1 MTTPPP
7 TNEPPPSLDGAHLR
21 FMSPYDRLEMEK
33 YWDRLMPSVAYL
45 GSRSA
50 AKIKKSLVVA
60 YCAHRS
66 QLRKSGEPFIIHPV
80 EVALLLAGLK
90 SDKET
95 VIAGLLH
102 DTVEDTDLTF
112 SELEMMFGP
121 VVRALVEGE
130 TKVSK
135 LPTLEFEDYADEQA
149 ENLRQMFMAMT
160 DDYRIIVVKLADR
173 LHNMRTLRY
182 MKPEKQEKISRETLD
197 IFAPLAHRMGIW
209 QFKSELEDTAFMYLY
224 PNEYR
229 RLNRRLRR
237 NQTKIRVTLERSQ
250 QILRETLASDRT
262 LGDQAENVEIC
273 GRRKEL
279 YSLWNKMRTKGEDN
293 VSKITDV
300 VALRVIIDPKEVM
313 MDGLGGGQ
321 MDGGTGIGATGG
333 GRERVGTVLCYHVL
347 GLVQNLPGFQ
357 PVPTKV
363 KDYISCPKPN
373 GYQSL
378 HTALM
383 LNDQQIEVQ
392 IRTTAMH
399 RVAEYG
405 MAAHWAFYDEKK
417 RRDRKSSLSSSP
429 SSSSTST
436 NRESEEERGMED
448 NHDLY
453 NTPWLSSI
461 KEWQNEGQ
469 DDNFCSRDFVDCV
482 RRELLGKRA
491 FVFLRNGKI
500 LNLAKGATVI
510 DAAFQIRTDVGL
522 TMEGVEINGKPVP
535 FSYELNNGDV
545 ISVLTGNGR
554 PHTEWMKYATIRSTR
569 SKLRSY
575 FRQRQQEKFIDAGR
589 TSLLHYLYVH
599 SDLIQKYCPE
609 IESSDD
615 IPQNH
620 SDIEPCLLHLLPL
633 TSSSLSSPSELSD
646 SKDVDEEDSIHIH
659 DDIKDLL
666 AEVGKR
672 SLDGKD
678 DQVFLRGKVADIF
691 RVPREDLEKA
701 DLGGRINNNNDNQP
715 YDYNNY
721 REGGD
726 FAEQQQGKQNVG
738 ATGENII
745 SLSLSSSPS
754 SLSEGKDKIRTEIA
768 DPEYLCPHCL
778 PILGDDIIGSRL
790 VATNY
795 DNNKLYD
802 DDIHGN
808 YFATTTVHRCGCP
821 VVPPHKT
828 RINTRKTTNSV
839 DGVRSTLGQYGGLS
853 GIGFGSSDTRKVNE
867 ETNQGGASASSSS
880 LSPGSRMSVSK
891 ATTGSTST
899 LECVPVR
906 WDDSYISSP
915 LFLAEVTIIA
925 SDRKLLL
932 ADCSEVVSSMS
943 EIVKTGSLS
952 TREHAILEFLVK
964 VESLDHLQR
973 VMNSLMGIPD
983 VMSVERKF
991 GSSL

>member
-1 MTTPPP
+1 
-7 TNEPPPSLDGAHLR
+7 
-21 FMSPYDRLEMEK
+21 
-33 YWDRLMPSVAYL
+33 MPSVSYL

-80 EVALLLAGLK
+80 EVGLLLAGLK
-90 SDKET
+90 CDAET

-112 SELEMMFGP
+112 SELDMMFGP

-173 LHNMRTLRY
+173 LHNMRTLQY
-182 MKPEKQEKISRETLD
+182 MKPEKQQKISRETLD

-209 QFKSELEDTAFMYLY
+209 QFKSELEDTAFRYLF

-229 RLNRRLRR
+229 KLNRRLRR

-250 QILRETLASDRT
+250 EILREALARDRT
-262 LGDQAENVEIC
+262 LGEQAATVEVY

-279 YSLWNKMRTKGEDN
+279 YSLWHKMRTKGEDN

-300 VALRVIIDPKEVM
+300 VALRVIIEPNEVKTM

-321 MDGGTGIGATGG
+321 TDGGTGTGGAHG

-417 RRDRKSSLSSSP
+417 RRNRNSSP
-429 SSSSTST
+429 SSSSSTST
-436 NRESEEERGMED
+436 SSSSIIESRDSEEERGMED
-448 NHDLY
+448 DHVLY

-461 KEWQNEGQ
+461 KEWQDEGQ

-522 TMEGVEINGKPVP
+522 KMEGVEINGKPVP

-575 FRQRQQEKFIDAGR
+575 FRQQQQEKFLDAGR

-599 SDLIQKYCPE
+599 ADLIRKYCPE
-609 IESSDD
+609 IDE

-620 SDIEPCLLHLLPL
+620 SDIEPCLLRLLP
-633 TSSSLSSPSELSD
+633 SSSSSELSD
-646 SKDVDEEDSIHIH
+646 NNEEGQEDSIH
-659 DDIKDLL
+659 DIKDLL
-666 AEVGKR
+666 AEIGKR

-678 DQVFLRGKVADIF
+678 DQEFLRGKVANIF

-701 DLGGRINNNNDNQP
+701 DLGGRNINNNRP
-715 YDYNNY
+715 YDNNNN
-721 REGGD
+721 REVGH
-726 FAEQQQGKQNVG
+726 FAEQHQQGKQNVG
-738 ATGENII
+738 ANGENI
-745 SLSLSSSPS
+745 SSSSSSSSPPS
-754 SLSEGKDKIRTEIA
+754 SSEGKEKIRIEIA
-768 DPEYLCPHCL
+768 DPEYICPHCL
-778 PILGDDIIGSRL
+778 PILGDEIIGTRF
-790 VATNY
+790 AA
-795 DNNKLYD
+795 NNNVYD
-802 DDIHGN
+802 DDIQGDD
-808 YFATTTVHRCGCP
+808 FATTTVHRCGCP
-821 VVPPHKT
+821 VVPPHRT
-828 RINTRKTTNSV
+828 RINTGKTTNNV
-839 DGVRSTLGQYGGLS
+839 NGFKSTSSRLNLRQYGGLS
-853 GIGFGSSDTRKVNE
+853 GVGFGSTGPWKNND
-867 ETNQGGASASSSS
+867 GGGMKLGSTGDSSNS
-880 LSPGSRMSVSK
+880 LPPGARMSVSK
-891 ATTGSTST
+891 ATTGSTNT
-899 LECVPVR
+899 LESVHVR

-915 LFLAEVTIIA
+915 LFLAEVSIIA

-932 ADCSEVVSSMS
+932 ADCSEIVSSMS

-952 TREHAILEFLVK
+952 TEEHAILEFLVR

-973 VMNSLMGIPD
+973 VMDSLLGIPD